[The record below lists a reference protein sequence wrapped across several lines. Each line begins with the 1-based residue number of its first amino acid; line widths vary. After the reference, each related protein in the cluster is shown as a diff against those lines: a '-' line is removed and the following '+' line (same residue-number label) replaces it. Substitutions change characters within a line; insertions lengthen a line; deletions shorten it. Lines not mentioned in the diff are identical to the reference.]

1 MAILTLLG
9 RHDFVKAIDNLNTFL
24 PRLAF
29 LMAASVLSSLV
40 FLLEFITQRDLSPS
54 VRAVPAVDFFF
65 CTHFGLLSER
75 FCVLECCSRISKEQE
90 RMIYRMLIK
99 LLNVFRIW
107 YLIQDN
113 IFEFSVNQRLC
124 WVTKL
129 LKLSKPSQSLGT
141 LSLLNQYFGEA
152 RYLRINSW
160 SVHSHMGAKPNGKPT
175 SHKQHVRSLRGIYT
189 IATIASPL
197 IPQYT
202 FLRIALR
209 PLLLKHP
216 PICSQGNRRA
226 KLN

>member
-99 LLNVFRIW
+99 LLNVFRI
-107 YLIQDN
+107 
-113 IFEFSVNQRLC
+113 
-124 WVTKL
+124 
-129 LKLSKPSQSLGT
+129 
-141 LSLLNQYFGEA
+141 
-152 RYLRINSW
+152 
-160 SVHSHMGAKPNGKPT
+160 
-175 SHKQHVRSLRGIYT
+175 
-189 IATIASPL
+189 
-197 IPQYT
+197 
-202 FLRIALR
+202 
-209 PLLLKHP
+209 
-216 PICSQGNRRA
+216 
-226 KLN
+226 